1 MALILPM
8 NDAVPGAVA
17 SSADYNILIDNITD
31 LDTRVSALTPGTKPN
46 IERRQNAS
54 QALAATTNTKVP
66 FDTSINAGSAITY
79 TGGTTRSFTF
89 ATAGVYAVS
98 TSLRVDTTVG
108 LYAWFAPTST
118 VTSDRGKNATSGGAQ
133 IATSA
138 IFRISASDVYSV
150 WMWASGACNLVREGG
165 STGLA
170 PWISIEYLGP
180 L

>member
-1 MALILPM
+1 MAIVPM
-8 NDAVPGAVA
+8 ADAVPGTVA
-17 SSADYNILIDNITD
+17 SSSEYNKIIDNVID

-54 QALAATTNTKVP
+54 QAIAATTNTKVP

-79 TGGTTRSFTF
+79 SGTTVRSFTF
-89 ATAGVYAVS
+89 ATSGVYTFS

-108 LYAWFAPTST
+108 LYVWFAPTGT
-118 VTSDRGKNATSGGAQ
+118 VTSDRGKNAASGGAQ
-133 IATSA
+133 VGTSA
-138 IFRISASDVYSV
+138 TFRITAGDAYSV

-165 STGLA
+165 TTGLA
-170 PWISIEYLGP
+170 PWISIEYMGP

>member
-1 MALILPM
+1 MAIVPM
-8 NDAVPGAVA
+8 ADAVNGEIA
-17 SSADYNILIDNITD
+17 SSSEYNKIIDNVID
-31 LDTRVSALTPGTKPN
+31 LDTRVSALVPGTKPN

-54 QALAATTNTKVP
+54 QAIVATTNTKIP

-89 ATAGVYAVS
+89 ATSGVYAFSCSVR
-98 TSLRVDTTVG
+98 TDTTAG
-108 LYAWFAPTST
+108 LYLWFAPTGT

-138 IFRISASDVYSV
+138 VFRVTAGDVYSA
-150 WMWASGACNLVREGG
+150 WIWASTGLNLVREGG

>member
-1 MALILPM
+1 M

-17 SSADYNILIDNITD
+17 SSSDYNILIDNITD

-54 QALAATTNTKVP
+54 QAISATTNTKVP

-79 TGGTTRSFTF
+79 TGSTTRSFTF
-89 ATAGVYAVS
+89 ATAGVYCFS
-98 TSLRVDTTVG
+98 TSLRTDAAAG
-108 LYAWFAPTST
+108 LYVWFAPTSDAT
-118 VTSDRGKNATSGGAQ
+118 IDRGKIGTTGGVS

-138 IFRISASDVYSV
+138 TFRISAADVYSV
-150 WMWASGACNLVREGG
+150 WMWSSIGLNLVRESG
-165 STGLA
+165 TGRA
-170 PWISIEYLGP
+170 PWVSIEYLGP

>member
-1 MALILPM
+1 MALTLPM
-8 NDAVPGAVA
+8 TDAVAGNIA
-17 SSADYNILIDNITD
+17 SASDYNVLIDNILD
-31 LDTRVSALTPGTKPN
+31 LDTRVSALTPGTNSN

-54 QALAATTNTKVP
+54 QAVVATTNTKVP
-66 FDTSINAGSAITY
+66 FDTSINAGSGITY

-89 ATAGVYAVS
+89 ATSGVYTFS

-108 LYAWFAPTST
+108 LYVWFAPTAT
-118 VTSDRGKNATSGGAQ
+118 ATSDRGKNATSGGAQ

-138 IFRISASDVYSV
+138 TFRITAADVYSV
-150 WMWASGACNLVREGG
+150 WMWASGSCNLVREGG

-170 PWISIEYLGP
+170 PWISIEYMGP